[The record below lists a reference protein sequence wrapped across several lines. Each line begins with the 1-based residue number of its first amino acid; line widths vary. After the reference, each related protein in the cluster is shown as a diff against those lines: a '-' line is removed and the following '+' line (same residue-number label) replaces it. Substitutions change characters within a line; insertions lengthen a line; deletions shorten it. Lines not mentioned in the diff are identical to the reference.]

1 LERLRRLEKRAALQI
16 LLFLY
21 NNGES
26 KWYEIRDGV
35 KASDSTISSSLI
47 ELGKLKLITERREP
61 PQIRYIRLTEAG
73 RRIAEK
79 LSEINEILN
88 QINLNNP

>member
-1 LERLRRLEKRAALQI
+1 MNRLKHLEKRAALRI

-21 NNGES
+21 EHGEK

-35 KASDSTISSSLI
+35 KASANTINTALI

-73 RRIAEK
+73 RKIAEK
-79 LSEINEILN
+79 ISEINDILN
-88 QINLNNP
+88 EIDLEE